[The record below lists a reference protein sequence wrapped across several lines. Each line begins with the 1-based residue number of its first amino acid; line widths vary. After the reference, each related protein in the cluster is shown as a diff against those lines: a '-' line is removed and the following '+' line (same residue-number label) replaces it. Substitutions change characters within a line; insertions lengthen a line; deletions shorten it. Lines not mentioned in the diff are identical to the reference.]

1 MLVQRLEI
9 EKNQLLNEL
18 QQYRNNGRFE
28 KQQLLKNQ
36 SEELDSKE
44 LIQIVDDYLNDK
56 MNEVDFTSI
65 VFILSDEIEISQYDI
80 QNYEGTLQYQNE
92 GVCD

>member
-28 KQQLLKNQ
+28 KQQLLMNQ
-36 SEELDSKE
+36 NEEFDQAE
-44 LIQIVDDYLNDK
+44 LVQVVDDYLNEK
-56 MNEVDFTSI
+56 VDQVEFKSI
-65 VFILSDEIEISQYDI
+65 VIIITDSRNKPI
-80 QNYEGTLQYQNE
+80 
-92 GVCD
+92 